1 MVKILQQYKTLRHIL
16 NNFLSLYLGEAASDP
31 STDALGNS
39 ITEGDLYWNNVTKQL
54 RLYNGSAWQGISE
67 NTLEIL
73 KIATGGFEIVYTASA
88 GNNNIDLGGLA
99 ISGAHFGNESIPTNK
114 MSLAKGSATYNL
126 GGI

>member
-1 MVKILQQYKTLRHIL
+1 M
-16 NNFLSLYLGEAASDP
+16 
-31 STDALGNS
+31 
-39 ITEGDLYWNNVTKQL
+39 YWNTGTKQL
-54 RLYNGSAWQGISE
+54 RLYNGSVWQGISE
-67 NTLEIL
+67 NALELL
-73 KIATGGFEIVYTASA
+73 KIATSSFSAVYTASA